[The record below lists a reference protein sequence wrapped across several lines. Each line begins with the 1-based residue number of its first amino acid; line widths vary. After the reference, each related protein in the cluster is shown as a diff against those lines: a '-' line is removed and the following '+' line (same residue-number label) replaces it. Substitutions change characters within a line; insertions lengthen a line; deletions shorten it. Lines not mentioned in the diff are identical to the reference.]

1 MRPWTFTVSE
11 SPAKRKHVFVS
22 TLCYDFNSIRWWCC
36 RLPPLH
42 RPLVATRQ
50 SKYVLRFNSYRFL
63 VDRLLWLHIW
73 KLYESLLCA
82 RMALG
87 FLAVDT
93 ALAAR
98 IAALYATNTGG
109 ISCLCL
115 KTLLAG
121 WFVFRTCGYTV
132 AHCTINLSTF
142 ARRTPW
148 VPSLRV
154 ECTPSCT
161 FVYAVFEG
169 QTKTPNEDATGHHS
183 SILLV
188 KWASVGVKVNLST

>member
-1 MRPWTFTVSE
+1 MRPWTFTVYE

-42 RPLVATRQ
+42 CPLVATRQ
-50 SKYVLRFNSYRFL
+50 SKFVLCFNSPRFL
-63 VDRLLWLHIW
+63 VDRLLWLPIW
-73 KLYESLLCA
+73 KLYGSLLCV

-87 FLAVDT
+87 LLAVDT

-98 IAALYATNTGG
+98 HAAMYAISTGG

-121 WFVFRTCGYTV
+121 WFVLKTCGYTV
-132 AHCTINLSTF
+132 ARCSVNLSTF
-142 ARRTPW
+142 ARRTPS
-148 VPSLRV
+148 VPCGLNV
-154 ECTPSCT
+154 
-161 FVYAVFEG
+161 
-169 QTKTPNEDATGHHS
+169 
-183 SILLV
+183 LLV
-188 KWASVGVKVNLST
+188 VHSYMRCSRAKQKRPMKTQLDTIQVYYL